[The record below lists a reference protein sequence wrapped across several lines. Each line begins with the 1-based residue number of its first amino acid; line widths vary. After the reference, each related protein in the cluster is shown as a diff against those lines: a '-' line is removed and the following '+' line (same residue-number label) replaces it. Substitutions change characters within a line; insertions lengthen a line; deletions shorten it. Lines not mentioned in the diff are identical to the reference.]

1 MLSGTN
7 DNFGSVNLLDK
18 NITSYN
24 ASMKSKKTFSEDSV
38 RITHF
43 YIQEN
48 LLVSNLD
55 DYRTLKVEY
64 DAEMEVKK
72 KYISEEER
80 KKMYNGEEDSML
92 CGRFPHLIYCGCR
105 YPCSVILNKIHPIEV
120 LDNLFRLIRIY
131 SSDL

>member
-7 DNFGSVNLLDK
+7 ENFGSVNILDK

-24 ASMKSKKTFSEDSV
+24 ASIKSKKTFSEDSV

-55 DYRTLKVEY
+55 DFRTFKVEY

-80 KKMYNGEEDSML
+80 KKMYNGEEDNML
-92 CGRFPHLIYCGCR
+92 CGRFPHLIYCGCK

-120 LDNLFRLIRIY
+120 INL
-131 SSDL
+131 